1 MKVVKGDWHS
11 ENCCHDTNGYHWL
24 DCLHLFPSLLSSSHS
39 LPLEGMKRKI
49 MRNLRTLEEE
59 GMVNSKNDYQEIINA
74 IAKVKTDRVL
84 CRRVLIGSQSLLKA
98 HLHIIYVTQFC

>member
-1 MKVVKGDWHS
+1 MFLS
-11 ENCCHDTNGYHWL
+11 
-24 DCLHLFPSLLSSSHS
+24 LFSPHS

-84 CRRVLIGSQSLLKA
+84 YRRVLIGSQSPLKA
-98 HLHIIYVTQFC
+98 HLHIICHKICRVSNSCVSHMYYGACIVSL